1 MICPKCRKIYPDTV
15 EVCPECQVEL
25 IGMMGDADAPDDNA
39 KMERVVV
46 GSDGEISPTIIYIPI
61 DEPLPV
67 SNSLPVTLM
76 ILAIIMLLAS
86 AVCFFLG
93 RSGENS
99 AQGASIMSFA
109 NYIIGFLN

>member
-25 IGMMGDADAPDDNA
+25 IGMMGDAPDDNA

-46 GSDGEISPTIIYIPI
+46 GSDGEISPTIIYRPI

-76 ILAIIMLLAS
+76 LLAVIMLLAS

-93 RSGENS
+93 RAGANS
-99 AQGASIMSFA
+99 AQGASVVSFA
-109 NYIIGFLN
+109 NYIIEFLN

>member
-46 GSDGEISPTIIYIPI
+46 GSDGEISPTIIYRPI

-67 SNSLPVTLM
+67 SNSLPV
-76 ILAIIMLLAS
+76 MLLAS

-93 RSGENS
+93 RSGANS

>member
-46 GSDGEISPTIIYIPI
+46 GSDGELSPTIIYRPI
-61 DEPLPV
+61 DETPPV

-76 ILAIIMLLAS
+76 LLAVIMLSAS

-93 RSGENS
+93 KSGANS
-99 AQGASIMSFA
+99 AQGASVVSFA

>member
-46 GSDGEISPTIIYIPI
+46 GSDGEISPTIIYRPI

-67 SNSLPVTLM
+67 SSSLPVTLM

-93 RSGENS
+93 RSGANS
-99 AQGASIMSFA
+99 AHSASVMSFA

>member
-15 EVCPECQVEL
+15 EVCPECQV
-25 IGMMGDADAPDDNA
+25 
-39 KMERVVV
+39 V
-46 GSDGEISPTIIYIPI
+46 GSDGEISPTIIYRPI

-67 SNSLPVTLM
+67 SNSLPVTIML
-76 ILAIIMLLAS
+76 LAVIMLLAS

-93 RSGENS
+93 RSGANS
-99 AQGASIMSFA
+99 AQGARVMSFA